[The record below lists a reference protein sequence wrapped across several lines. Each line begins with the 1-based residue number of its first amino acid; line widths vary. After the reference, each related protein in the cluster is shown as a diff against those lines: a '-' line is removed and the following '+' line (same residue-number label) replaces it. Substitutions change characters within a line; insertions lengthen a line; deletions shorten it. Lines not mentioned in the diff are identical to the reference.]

1 MQLDMH
7 QVFLLIMT
15 MKIGPNEQKT
25 GDLMI
30 HRFKIIL
37 MILFIPMILAGIIIV
52 ARDPNTPAVIKI
64 MWKKVK
70 KWFKR
75 NILRNKKHSHKK

>member
-1 MQLDMH
+1 M
-7 QVFLLIMT
+7 I
-15 MKIGPNEQKT
+15 KIGPNEQKT

-37 MILFIPMILAGIIIV
+37 LILFIPMILAGIIIV
-52 ARDPNTPAVIKI
+52 ARDPNTPVVIKM
-64 MWKKVK
+64 MWKKLK
-70 KWFKR
+70 KWFKH